1 MLITF
6 FVIHAMDSFLK
17 FINDIHPLPEETLK
31 KFLSLAKVK
40 SYKSGDY
47 LCEIDIVN
55 NKLFFCY

>member
-1 MLITF
+1 
-6 FVIHAMDSFLK
+6 MDSFLK